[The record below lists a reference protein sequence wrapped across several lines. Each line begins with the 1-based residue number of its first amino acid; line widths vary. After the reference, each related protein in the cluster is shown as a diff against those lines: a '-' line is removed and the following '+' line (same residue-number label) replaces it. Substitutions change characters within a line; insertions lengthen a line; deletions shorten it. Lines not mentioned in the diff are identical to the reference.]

1 MRKLLFVCAVAMVA
15 GACSSDEIAPVGPDP
30 QSCTQGSIK
39 IGDTKTGDIN
49 ANSCSMYDWYMVGD
63 SVHFT
68 SYNVTV
74 EKGKGYLF
82 TLGGDDTV
90 RRAIGLATSSD
101 LVSDSSSLYLA
112 VQYAYRPEEGK
123 PAQIFFVAPK
133 TGTYSL
139 RVFSTGL
146 DDSFD
151 YTLTARECTPRVI
164 DIRGAYSSDTASLGE
179 DDCTIEEP
187 YYSEVYVNGHWTHT
201 PSHVALYT
209 IYYDGSAGREISVQ
223 SDDFA
228 PGMMLAG
235 PGFDAWCDTYYSDC
249 NRSQNSALADSI
261 SATWSM
267 WVPGVYTLAIGSME
281 SNATGHFKISISEPL
296 PNDALTLR
304 MPKDWGELLPG
315 QWKKMTA
322 PR

>member
-1 MRKLLFVCAVAMVA
+1 MRKLLYVGALALVA
-15 GACSSDEIAPVGPDP
+15 GACSSDELSPVGPDA
-30 QSCTQGSIK
+30 QNCTVGSMK
-39 IGDTKTGDIN
+39 VGDTKTGDIG
-49 ANSCSMYDWYMVGD
+49 ASSCSMYDWYWWED
-63 SVHFT
+63 SVHFE

-82 TLGGDDTV
+82 SVDGDAAAS
-90 RRAIGLATSSD
+90 RSLGLASASV
-101 LVSDSSSLYLA
+101 LVGDSASLYMA
-112 VQYAYRPEEGK
+112 VQDPDNWEDGAPG
-123 PAQIFFVAPK
+123 QIFFVAPK

-139 RVFSTGL
+139 RVFSRNL
-146 DDSFD
+146 DDQFD
-151 YTLTARECTPRVI
+151 YTLTARECKPRVI
-164 DIRGAYSSDTASLGE
+164 DIQGAYANDTASLNE

-187 YYSEVYVNGHWTHT
+187 YFSWVYANSEWTRT

-209 IYYDGSAGREISVQ
+209 IHYDGSSRRRITVQ

-249 NRSQNSALADSI
+249 DNTSNSALADSI
-261 SATWSM
+261 STTWDM
-267 WVPGVYTLAIGSME
+267 WVPGVYTLAVGSMQP
-281 SNATGHFKISISEPL
+281 NATGKFKISISEPL
-296 PNDALTLR
+296 SDDVATLR

-315 QWKKMTA
+315 QWKKMSA